1 MLIKLVTLIK
11 KSLDDGILDIAA
23 QLSYYLILAFFPFM
37 LFILALMSYSNISVD
52 SIVNVLKSMI
62 PENSYEL
69 MSSTVIETFSKT
81 SGDIMSV
88 GIIITVYSASRGIRS
103 LMRGLNKAYNIKE
116 NRNIFKR
123 FLLSVVFMLA
133 LGFMIMFSLGLI
145 VLGEYVGKAIIA
157 WAKLNRDY
165 QILWNAYRVIFAVGI
180 IFLVFLVIYFIL
192 PAQKVHILQVA
203 PGALIATLGWILA
216 SLGFSFYVNNI
227 ANFAVIYGGLGAV
240 VIFMLW
246 IYLTSLVVL
255 IGGEVNSSLITKE
268 EY

>member
-37 LFILALMSYSNISVD
+37 LFILALMSYSHISVD
-52 SIVNVLKSMI
+52 SILNILKSMI
-62 PENSYEL
+62 PENSYAL
-69 MSSTVIETFSKT
+69 ISSTVVETFSKANW
-81 SGDIMSV
+81 DIMSV
-88 GIIITVYSASRGIRS
+88 GIIITVYSASRGVRS
-103 LMRGLNKAYNIKE
+103 LMKGLNKAYRLKE

-123 FLLSVVFMLA
+123 FLVSVVFMLA

-145 VLGEYVGKAIIA
+145 VLGEYVGKAIIT

-165 QILWNAYRVIFAVGI
+165 QILWNAYRIIFAVGV

-192 PAQKVHILQVA
+192 PAQKVHIFQVA
-203 PGALIATLGWILA
+203 PGALIATLGWIMA
-216 SLGFSFYVNNI
+216 SLGFSYYVNNI

-240 VIFMLW
+240 VIFMIW
-246 IYLTSLVVL
+246 IYLTSLVIL
-255 IGGEVNSSLITKE
+255 IGGELNGALIKKE